1 VKLNPV
7 SYKCPTNGCEV
18 REIKLR
24 SKLFPPKPMFPRESS
39 SKIEILVSPEFDPR
53 NIGYRLA

>member
-1 VKLNPV
+1 VIE
-7 SYKCPTNGCEV
+7 T
-18 REIKLR
+18 KLR

-53 NIGYRLA
+53 NIGYLLA